1 MIVFCLIFHLKRH
14 EPLSKYNAQFHENF
28 SYQNVYIYI
37 IHYFN
42 DNIHFGME
50 SNCNEC
56 VLLGYPDNKS
66 TSDSDSEKL
75 RNELRKKLIRQC
87 RELRKIKKN
96 IAEFYN
102 NKIAELKR
110 YHYPYYCTTCCGSL
124 SRHKNKIFCNTCTGS
139 AYCSNECRLK
149 DMQKL
154 KACARCFIARYCCK
168 RCQISDWESHK
179 KECEQI
185 CRMKKILSANVKQ

>member
-124 SRHKNKIFCNTCTGS
+124 SRHKIKHFVITKCYTGS

-154 KACARCFIARYCCK
+154 KACARCFIARYCGK
-168 RCQISDWESHK
+168 DVKFLIGKATK
-179 KECEQI
+179 K
-185 CRMKKILSANVKQ
+185 NVNKFVE